1 MRPDLPPPGG
11 GRRGTQADASTLSPL
26 AGTADAGPT
35 QASGEDVAMLA
46 IPDLFDV
53 LDHLGDA
60 VVILDHEYRIVAHNN
75 AAECLGGRPTVNFA
89 ATPLWDMWPSPTG
102 DTFAEHLR
110 QAMTER
116 IPLHTE
122 LHTLGATG
130 DDIRLQVH
138 ILPTDPGLTVVARN
152 ITAEGRGD
160 QPQREEQAGQ
170 LQELTAALS
179 AALDPENVGAAII
192 ERAMPALGANAGN
205 VFLVDYTTREL
216 RNVAVLGYESEIAQW
231 AQRLSLDGPTLV
243 AEVARHSE
251 PILLPTW
258 EERIARYP
266 HHRRVHARGGDRAV
280 AGLPLQVEGRTIG
293 ALSLAFP
300 SDRAFDDDDRRF
312 MATVA
317 DLCAQALQRAE
328 LYEALRRGEERLELA
343 QEAGQV
349 GSWRLTLPK
358 MELSCSARCKANFG
372 LPPEADLSYRDLI
385 AAVVPQDRDQ
395 ARQTIEQAI
404 DSGGDYDTQY
414 RIRWPDGTVHW
425 IMTRGRVVHNA
436 DATPVSMI
444 GVTVDVTNYQLA
456 EEELRRQAALLD
468 QAYDAMFAWEWNG
481 PITYWN
487 KGAERL
493 YGYTADEG
501 VGRVSHELL
510 LTSHGESLSRLLQQ
524 LERHGVTEIEAQH
537 TGKDGRRLVVE
548 SRHQVVVDAGRR
560 YVLETNRDITE
571 RRRREERAG
580 RLQELAAALAGALD
594 PEPIGVTVIEHVV
607 PALGASLG
615 NVYIRGADGREL
627 VSLAATGHAPEQR
640 ELWQRVPVDDRTMVG
655 DVARRG
661 VPVVIETWTERLA
674 RYPLHGELKAEH
686 RGAAMGLPLRA
697 GEESIGAIYLAFPTD
712 RTFNADDRRFMTT
725 IADLCSQALE
735 RARLYEAVRLSE
747 ARFRQLADAIP
758 QIAWVTSGD
767 GTTLEYVNKRWCD
780 YTGLD
785 RAPGP
790 AVLANQ
796 PIHPDDRTTVAARW
810 TEAFRTG
817 EPFQS
822 ELRLRAADG
831 TYRWFLSRS
840 APVRD
845 SAGTI
850 TKWFGTSTDIDD
862 AKRVEANQRFLAEL
876 GQTLASSLDPEETLH
891 QVTRLIVPE
900 LADYCFADL
909 IQADG
914 QIRRVAWTHIDPDE
928 QRVFDERLARYL
940 PMRLHPEHPISRTLE
955 TGEPQFVRNVT
966 SAWLKRIAFSP
977 EHLEFMR
984 DRHFRSQM
992 TIPLRARHRTLG
1004 ALTFCF
1010 TAASGRRFVPEHLAF
1025 TRELAERVALAVDNA
1040 RLYTEARDA
1049 EAKVRRLLDA
1059 GVVGVIVTDLDRIVE
1074 ANDYFLDMVGYT
1086 REELNGGR
1094 LRWPE
1099 MTPPEY
1105 AELDARGLAEMT
1117 ERGSCTPFE
1126 KEYIR
1131 RDGSRIPIL
1140 IGAAELQRDPFLSVC
1155 FILDLTQRKRAEE
1168 EWRAFIDATAHD
1180 LRNPLTAVLGQT
1192 QLLQRRLRRDG
1203 EVDRDDAESR
1213 LTAIASSAG
1222 RAAALIDDL
1231 MDTARLQAGQPL
1243 ELRRRVI
1250 DIVALVRA
1258 CAAEAQRVSPSH
1270 VVRVES
1276 DASSLV
1282 AAADGSRVERVVRN
1296 MLDNAIKYS
1305 PAGGDVVVRASR
1317 EEDEE
1322 GSWAVVTIEDS
1333 GLGIPAADLPYV
1345 FDRFR
1350 RGGNVQR
1357 SIAGSGIG
1365 LTGAK
1370 QIVAQHGGAITVQS
1384 VEGEG
1389 STFTLRLP
1397 LVPDEG

>member
-1 MRPDLPPPGG
+1 MP
-11 GRRGTQADASTLSPL
+11 
-26 AGTADAGPT
+26 
-35 QASGEDVAMLA
+35 A
-46 IPDLFDV
+46 IPELFDV

-60 VVILDHEYRIVAHNN
+60 VVILDREYRIVAHNATAERLGRRP
-75 AAECLGGRPTVNFA
+75 AADTTA
-89 ATPLWDMWPSPTG
+89 APLWDIWTAPTG
-102 DTFAEHLR
+102 GTLGDHLR
-110 QAMTER
+110 RAMSDRLTQ
-116 IPLHTE
+116 HTE
-122 LHTLGATG
+122 HHILDASGA
-130 DDIRLQVH
+130 DIWLEIH
-138 ILPTDPGLTVVARN
+138 ILPTGSGLTVVARD
-152 ITAEGRGD
+152 ITTQGRANRS
-160 QPQREEQAGQ
+160 QREERARQ

-179 AALDPENVGAAII
+179 AALDPESVGAAII

-205 VFLVDYTTREL
+205 VFLVDTAAREL
-216 RNVAVLGYESEIAQW
+216 RNVAVLGYEPEIAQW
-231 AQRLSLDGPTLV
+231 AQRLPLDGPTLV
-243 AEVARHSE
+243 ADVARSGE
-251 PILLPTW
+251 PILMATW

-300 SDRAFDDDDRRF
+300 SDRAFDEDDRRF

-343 QEAGQV
+343 QEAGQM
-349 GSWRLTLPK
+349 GSWLLTLPQ

-395 ARQTIEQAI
+395 ARKTVEQAVAG
-404 DSGGDYDTQY
+404 GGDYDTRY
-414 RIRWPDGTVHW
+414 RIRWPDGSVHW
-425 IMTRGRVVHNA
+425 IMTRGRVVRNA
-436 DATPVSMI
+436 DGTPVSVI
-444 GVTVDVTNYQLA
+444 GVTVDVTAYQLA

-487 KGAERL
+487 KGAERM
-493 YGYTADEG
+493 YGYTADEA
-501 VGRVSHELL
+501 VGRDSHELL
-510 LTSHGESLSRLLQQ
+510 HTSHGESLSRLLQQ
-524 LERHGVTEIEAQH
+524 LEQHGVAEIEAQH
-537 TGKDGRRLVVE
+537 TGKDGRRLIVE

-560 YVLETNRDITE
+560 YVLEANRDITE

-580 RLQELAAALAGALD
+580 RLRELAAALAGALD
-594 PEPIGVTVIEHVV
+594 PETIGVTVIEHVV
-607 PALGASLG
+607 PALGANIG
-615 NVYIRGADGREL
+615 NVYLRSEDGREL

-640 ELWQRVPVDDRTMVG
+640 GRWQRVPVDDRTMIGEV
-655 DVARRG
+655 VRRG
-661 VPVVIETWTERLA
+661 VPIIIETWQERLA
-674 RYPLHGELKAEH
+674 RYPHHSELRADQH
-686 RGAAMGLPLRA
+686 GAAMGLPLRA
-697 GEESIGAIYLAFPTD
+697 GEESIGAVYLAFTTD
-712 RTFNADDRRFMTT
+712 RTFDVDDRRFMTT
-725 IADLCSQALE
+725 IADLCGQALE
-735 RARLYEAVRLSE
+735 RARLYEAVSLSE

-767 GTTLEYVNKRWCD
+767 GATLEYLNKRWSD

-785 RAPGP
+785 LAPGP
-790 AVLANQ
+790 AGLANA
-796 PIHPDDRTTVAARW
+796 PIHPDDRPAVAARW
-810 TEAFRTG
+810 AEAFRTG

-822 ELRLRAADG
+822 ELRLRAADN

-845 SAGTI
+845 AAAKI
-850 TKWFGTSTDIDD
+850 VKWFGTSTDIDD

-876 GQTLASSLDPEETLH
+876 GQTLASSLDPEETLRR
-891 QVTRLIVPE
+891 VTRLVVPE

-914 QIRRVAWTHIDPDE
+914 QIRRVAWTHVDPDE
-928 QRVFDERLARYL
+928 QRVFDEHLAQYL
-940 PMRLHPEHPISRTLE
+940 PVRLHPVHPISRTLE
-955 TGEPQFVRNVT
+955 TGEPQFVPDVT
-966 SAWLKRIAFSP
+966 SSWLERIAFSP

-984 DRHFRSQM
+984 GRNFRSQM
-992 TIPLRARHRTLG
+992 TIPLRARDRTLG
-1004 ALTFCF
+1004 ALTFCMSG
-1010 TAASGRRFVPEHLAF
+1010 ASGRRFVPENLAF
-1025 TRELAERVALAVDNA
+1025 ARELAERVALAVDNA
-1040 RLYTEARDA
+1040 RLFTEARDA

-1059 GVVGVIVTDLDRIVE
+1059 GVVGVTVTDDDRILE
-1074 ANDYFLDMVGYT
+1074 ANDHFLDMVGYT
-1086 REELNGGR
+1086 REELNSGR
-1094 LRWPE
+1094 LSWRE

-1105 AELDARGLAEMT
+1105 AELDARATAEMA
-1117 ERGSCTPFE
+1117 ERGVCTPFE

-1131 RDGSRIPIL
+1131 PDGSRIPIL
-1140 IGAAELQRDPFLSVC
+1140 FGAAALQRDPPLSIC
-1155 FILDLTQRKRAEE
+1155 FILDLTERKRGEE

-1192 QLLQRRLRRDG
+1192 QLLQRRLQR
-1203 EVDRDDAESR
+1203 ESNVDRDDAESR
-1213 LTAIASSAG
+1213 LAAIASSAV

-1243 ELRRRVI
+1243 ELRRRAI
-1250 DIVALVRA
+1250 DMVAMVSA

-1270 VVRVES
+1270 VVLVES
-1276 DASSLV
+1276 DASSLI
-1282 AAADGSRVERVVRN
+1282 ALADGSRIERVVRN

-1317 EEDEE
+1317 EEDE
-1322 GSWAVVTIEDS
+1322 GGNWAVVSIEDR
-1333 GLGIPAADLPYV
+1333 GLGIPASDIPYV

-1357 SIAGSGIG
+1357 HIAGSGIG

-1384 VEGEG
+1384 AEGEG

-1397 LVPDEG
+1397 LVRG